1 MSQPAVLPG
10 TETHVIHSQAVGVDF
25 RIYIQRPMV
34 DGPLPVLYV
43 TDANWFFGT
52 AVSMTNML
60 LKGGEIPPVITVG
73 IGYPNDDEMF
83 ITTRR
88 MYDFSP
94 TTDQWQLDQ
103 LSASDL
109 MEGEMKAGGAADFFA
124 FMREELWPWLSE
136 RFELT
141 DDRTYLGDSM
151 GGLFGTYAL
160 LNHHGFFNRY
170 IIGSPWLC
178 WDKPLCFD
186 YEAAYAANHNDL
198 DAIVFLSAGGA
209 EDVMSPAFDAS
220 ATAVFDAAETEAH
233 AVRMGQSLASRN
245 YPNLRLKTLI
255 FPEETHFTVP
265 YAIAAHGLRY
275 VYQTP

>member
-1 MSQPAVLPG
+1 MSQPVVLPG
-10 TETHVIHSQAVGVDF
+10 TETHVIHSDAVGLDF
-25 RIYIQRPMV
+25 RISVHRPMIE
-34 DGPLPVLYV
+34 GPLPVLYV
-43 TDANWFFGT
+43 TDANWFFPT
-52 AVSMTNML
+52 SVAITSML
-60 LKGGEIPPVITVG
+60 LKGGEIPPVLTVG
-73 IGYPNDDEMF
+73 IGYADDDELF

-103 LSASDL
+103 LGASEL
-109 MEGEMKAGGAADFFA
+109 MQGEMKAGGAADFIT
-124 FMREELWPWLSE
+124 FMREQLMPWLSE
-136 RFELT
+136 HYDVA

-151 GGLFGTYAL
+151 GGLFGIYVL
-160 LNHHGFFNRY
+160 LNHPGFFNRY
-170 IIGSPWLC
+170 VIGSPWLC

-209 EDVMSPAFDAS
+209 EDVMSPAFDAD
-220 ATAVFDAAETEAH
+220 ATRVFDAAETEAH
-233 AVRMGQSLASRN
+233 TIRMGDALASRN

-275 VYQTP
+275 VFQSP